1 MSAQLPGEGETHSHH
16 FVRSARVVSFLTL
29 VSRITGFA
37 RDIVFGYFFGATAL
51 ASAFTVA
58 LAVPNL
64 FRRLFGE
71 GALSAALIP
80 VLSRRL
86 HESDRAGAA
95 RLAGRVFAWLLLS
108 LAGLVVAAELI
119 VLVLRAVPWE
129 AERAGLMLALTGLLL
144 PYAVLICLTAVMGGV
159 LNVLGRFAAPA
170 AAPILQNLVM
180 LSAMFGAAWIIP
192 HAEVRQIW
200 ILAWAVLVAGAL
212 QLGML
217 AGTLRAAGLRPEW
230 RLARDDEGVGEV
242 AAAMLPMMVG
252 LAAIQINTLGDTIV
266 ALACV
271 PHDGAPAV
279 LYYAQRLYLF
289 PLGVFGLAL
298 ATAVFPTLSAHAATG
313 DRAALKGAVVKSL
326 RVSFYV
332 GIAATLGL
340 IVTARPL
347 VRAFFERGEFTADD
361 TTRVTGALV
370 AYAVGVWAYGL
381 NHILVRGFYA
391 MGDRRTPMRAAL
403 AMVGIN
409 LGLNLTLVW
418 RWEEAGLGA
427 ATAIAGIIQFF
438 WLGRGLSRR
447 LGTLPWR
454 ELGSSVLRALLG
466 ALAMAA
472 AVLGANALLGGSD
485 EATGPILR
493 VLILVACG
501 GAAYTI
507 ATAILGSREL
517 RELTRR

>member
-16 FVRSARVVSFLTL
+16 FVRSARVVSLLTL

-37 RDIVFGYFFGATAL
+37 RDIAFGYFFGASAL

-80 VLSRRL
+80 VLSQRL
-86 HESDRAGAA
+86 HESDRIGAA
-95 RLAGRVFAWLLLS
+95 RLVGRVLAWLLLVLS
-108 LAGLVVAAELI
+108 GLVVAAELI
-119 VLVLRAVPWE
+119 VLALRAVPWE
-129 AERAGLMLALTGLLL
+129 ADRAGLMLGLTGLLL
-144 PYAVLICLTAVMGGV
+144 PYALLICLTAVMGGV
-159 LNVLGRFAAPA
+159 LNVLGRFAVPA

-180 LSAMFGAAWIIP
+180 LSAMFGAAWVIP

-200 ILAWAVLVAGAL
+200 ILAGAVLVAGAL
-212 QLGML
+212 QLGMQ
-217 AGTLRAAGLRPEW
+217 AGALRAAGLHPQW
-230 RLARDDEGVGEV
+230 RLARDDKGVGEV

-266 ALACV
+266 ALTCV
-271 PHDGAPAV
+271 PHDGAPAI
-279 LYYAQRLYLF
+279 LYYAQRLYQF

-298 ATAVFPTLSAHAATG
+298 ATAVFPTLSAHAAAG
-313 DRAALKGAVVKSL
+313 DRTALRGAVVKSI

-347 VRAFFERGEFTADD
+347 VRAFFERGEFSPED

-391 MGDRRTPMRAAL
+391 MGDRRTPMRTAL
-403 AMVGIN
+403 VTVGIN
-409 LGLNLTLVW
+409 LALNLILVW

-427 ATAIAGIIQFF
+427 ATAITGIIQFF
-438 WLGRGLSRR
+438 WLSRVLARR
-447 LGTLPWR
+447 LGALPWR
-454 ELGSSVLRALLG
+454 ELGSSALRSIVG
-466 ALAMAA
+466 ALAMTA
-472 AVLGANALLGGSD
+472 AVLGANAFLGVSD
-485 EATGPILR
+485 DPIGPILR
-493 VLILVACG
+493 VLILVIIGSTSFALV
-501 GAAYTI
+501 TWL
-507 ATAILGSREL
+507 LGSREQ
-517 RELTRR
+517 RELTSK